1 MLGMD
6 SLSWRAVS
14 RAAQSS
20 ELAGDSAAMVSVILA
35 LLCRDLQILPAVY
48 FLILEI
54 FLMNKLHLLLESL
67 GGIDFS
73 SLGVGA
79 LQVSAHF

>member
-20 ELAGDSAAMVSVILA
+20 ELAGDSAAVVILA
-35 LLCRDLQILPAVY
+35 LLCRDLQFLPAVY
-48 FLILEI
+48 FLILE
-54 FLMNKLHLLLESL
+54 FFNE
-67 GGIDFS
+67 
-73 SLGVGA
+73 
-79 LQVSAHF
+79 

>member
-20 ELAGDSAAMVSVILA
+20 ELAGDGAAVVILA
-35 LLCRDLQILPAVY
+35 LLCRDLQFLPAVY
-48 FLILEI
+48 FLILE
-54 FLMNKLHLLLESL
+54 FFNE
-67 GGIDFS
+67 
-73 SLGVGA
+73 
-79 LQVSAHF
+79 